1 MELWLTRQTDA
12 DYATVGGNQKDG
24 VREEVW
30 YRDALQIKLDEMH
43 VYQLLLD
50 FILKH
55 SWHNLKL

>member
-12 DYATVGGNQKDG
+12 DYATVGRNQKDG
-24 VREEVW
+24 VREDVW

-50 FILKH
+50 FILKTFVI
-55 SWHNLKL
+55 